1 MNDRGQDYFDEK
13 SYPELPVIP
22 RISDMTIDPDTGT
35 IPEALKPLG
44 YVSAHISTWHMRGDP
59 SDEGYAL
66 HDGDNK
72 TPRAT
77 PSQVQESCCFPRHTM
92 SNYSSK
98 ITRFRR

>member
-13 SYPELPVIP
+13 GYPELPVIP

-59 SDEGYAL
+59 SDEGYTL